1 MPCSRA
7 RCLVYSSVSCAVSRF
22 LNDLRDTMAKQ
33 KEHGCPST
41 VRISFSVRRCI
52 GEICGLGVNK
62 DGGGIYSRNS
72 PPLPSN
78 LAESA
83 RRFSKNRNFERLS
96 PPDLLFRAQ
105 APLRRDRST
114 EVPPS
119 RAQKSFP
126 TPGMRAY
133 ADKSPR
139 LARFARNSRGAQG
152 YDGDEGVLPTTN
164 RDFEVT
170 THY

>member
-126 TPGMRAY
+126 TRHARVRGQI
-133 ADKSPR
+133 SPIS
-139 LARFARNSRGAQG
+139 AVC
-152 YDGDEGVLPTTN
+152 E
-164 RDFEVT
+164 E
-170 THY
+170 

>member
-1 MPCSRA
+1 MPCSRT
-7 RCLVYSSVSCAVSRF
+7 RCLVYSSVSCTVSRF
-22 LNDLRDTMAKQ
+22 LNDLRETMAKQ

-83 RRFSKNRNFERLS
+83 RGFSKNRNFERLS

-105 APLRRDRST
+105 APLRRDPRT
-114 EVPPS
+114 ALVPPS
-119 RAQKSFP
+119 CAQKSFP
-126 TPGMRAY
+126 TRH
-133 ADKSPR
+133 
-139 LARFARNSRGAQG
+139 ARVRGQIPPISAVCEEYSG
-152 YDGDEGVLPTTN
+152 SEG
-164 RDFEVT
+164 F
-170 THY
+170 

>member
-1 MPCSRA
+1 MPCSRT
-7 RCLVYSSVSCAVSRF
+7 RCLVYSSVSCTVSRF
-22 LNDLRDTMAKQ
+22 LNDLRETMAKQ

-83 RRFSKNRNFERLS
+83 RGFSKNRNFERLS
-96 PPDLLFRAQ
+96 PPDLLFRAE
-105 APLRRDRST
+105 APVRRDRST

-119 RAQKSFP
+119 CAQKSFP
-126 TPGMRAY
+126 TRHARVRGQ
-133 ADKSPR
+133 SPR
-139 LARFARNSRGAQG
+139 LARFAMKTRGAQG
-152 YDGDEGVLPTTN
+152 FDGDEGVLPTTN